1 MQRMNINY
9 TYIESFQIPKCL
21 VDHLMCINIEN
32 SDQTFEM
39 NFRTC
44 DSLKSEFK
52 KVNEKGPI
60 FNITKLT
67 RNL

>member
-1 MQRMNINY
+1 MQIMNINY
-9 TYIESFQIPKCL
+9 TLESFQKPKCL
-21 VDHLMCINIEN
+21 VDYLVYINIEN
-32 SDQTFEM
+32 SDQILEM

-52 KVNEKGPI
+52 NANEKGPV
-60 FNITKLT
+60 FNITKLI

>member
-21 VDHLMCINIEN
+21 VDYLMYINIEN
-32 SDQTFEM
+32 SDQIFEM

-44 DSLKSEFK
+44 DSL
-52 KVNEKGPI
+52 
-60 FNITKLT
+60 
-67 RNL
+67 

>member
-9 TYIESFQIPKCL
+9 TYIESFQIRKCP
-21 VDHLMCINIEN
+21 VDYLMYINIEN
-32 SDQTFEM
+32 SDQTFKM
-39 NFRTC
+39 NFGTC
-44 DSLKSEFK
+44 VSLKSEFK
-52 KVNEKGPI
+52 KVNETGPI